1 MKALLIGF
9 IIAFESFVLSALW
22 MSWSEART
30 ASFEAG
36 MANTKVKALK
46 EQVNV
51 QAVALQN
58 SKSDIRALNDTI
70 GQYSTSINH
79 LENQVYEYTGQ
90 IEALRLE
97 IQEMK
102 KPVVVMPPSKP
113 KKGKR

>member
-1 MKALLIGF
+1 MKALF
-9 IIAFESFVLSALW
+9 ICFVIAFEGFILSALW

-51 QAVALQN
+51 QAAAIHTYKN
-58 SKSDIRALNDTI
+58 DIRLLSDAVARYN
-70 GQYSTSINH
+70 TSISV

-102 KPVVVMPPSKP
+102 KPTIVMPPSKP

>member
-1 MKALLIGF
+1 MKALVICLY
-9 IIAFESFVLSALW
+9 IAIESFTLCALW
-22 MSWSEART
+22 MSWSTART

-46 EQVNV
+46 ERIDV
-51 QAVALQN
+51 QASTLQN
-58 SKSDIRALNDTI
+58 NKNNIRILHDTVE
-70 GQYSTSINH
+70 QYKTSIGH

-97 IQEMK
+97 IKEMK
-102 KPVVVMPPSKP
+102 KPTIVMPPSKP

>member
-1 MKALLIGF
+1 MKVVLISLLIALEAF
-9 IIAFESFVLSALW
+9 ILTALW

-36 MANTKVKALK
+36 MANARVKALK

-51 QAVALQN
+51 QAKTLQDYR
-58 SKSDIRALNDTI
+58 SDISILRNTVARYD
-70 GQYSTSINH
+70 TSIS
-79 LENQVYEYTGQ
+79 LFEAQIYEYTGQ

-102 KPVVVMPPSKP
+102 KPTIVIPPSKP
-113 KKGKR
+113 KKGKK